1 MSKVVKN
8 EKEPTTLTLSS
19 LTRTA
24 KLYALDSSITDEEFL
39 NALLEPV
46 VQAGNV
52 KAKMG
57 AEFKLDKSRTSK
69 ILSGKADIPKQLK
82 KPLGRIDIE
91 EKVAEG
97 FESFLEESFD
107 IDCFG
112 EFRESIEGL
121 LNDDFEAS
129 KRLRKKLESLRG
141 NPQAYFAHCLI
152 AAIKESNLSPSAKA
166 LWQSGTGSFGVE
178 VGDLLGKGFGRP
190 KKQKNI
196 VVIPVNTGFDT
207 EITWQYEG
215 STTPLVSATSIHGQ
229 WLIRMFKTDES
240 PEVIKTRIA
249 KDLDERGIKRRQ
261 DRAYDET
268 ACVGYELGTIAI
280 IENNKAV
287 FYLLAI
293 SSFDSKNNAQSTPE
307 LISNS
312 LDRLFEHYDACGQG
326 LDMYLP
332 LLGTG
337 MSRANLS
344 HGDSFALIRE
354 AVERN
359 RSRLHGKVTLMVHPN
374 DADKLDIGL

>member
-1 MSKVVKN
+1 ML
-8 EKEPTTLTLSS
+8 E
-19 LTRTA
+19 
-24 KLYALDSSITDEEFL
+24 SI
-39 NALLEPV
+39 

-82 KPLGRIDIE
+82 KPLGRIGIE

-112 EFRESIEGL
+112 DFRESIEGL
-121 LNDDFEAS
+121 LNDDLEAS

-152 AAIKESNLSPSAKA
+152 AAIKENNQVNSTKA

-215 STTPLVSATSIHGQ
+215 STAPLVAAASIHGQ
-229 WLIRMFKTDES
+229 WLSRMFKKDES
-240 PEVIKTRIA
+240 PEVIKIRIA
-249 KDLDERGIKRRQ
+249 RDLDGRGIERMQ
-261 DRAYDET
+261 DGNQDET
-268 ACVGYELGTIAI
+268 ARAEYELGTIAM
-280 IENNKAV
+280 IESDKAI
-287 FYLLAI
+287 FFLLAI

-307 LISNS
+307 LIANS
-312 LDRLFEHYDACGQG
+312 LDRLFEHYDTCGQG

-337 MSRANLS
+337 MSRAHLS
-344 HGDSFALIRE
+344 HSDSFALIRE

-374 DADKLDIGL
+374 DEDKLDIGF